1 MINYRIIFSLVFL
14 LCSRNVFSQN
24 NLSNKKESRQAIRLM
39 SKEDLSKFR
48 IDTEESE
55 NEVLDFKLR
64 VDKRPS
70 ILVKGNKIDGRGLS
84 LIQKTSRGSQ
94 IIVYDIRRKIVDS
107 LKVGTYEFVVRD

>member
-14 LCSRNVFSQN
+14 LGSINVFSQN
-24 NLSNKKESRQAIRLM
+24 NLSNEKESRQAIRLM

-64 VDKRPS
+64 VDKRQS
-70 ILVKGNKIDGRGLS
+70 ILIKGNKIDGRGLS
-84 LIQKTSRGSQ
+84 LIQKTSRGSK

-107 LKVGTYEFVVRD
+107 LKVGTHEFVVRE

>member
-1 MINYRIIFSLVFL
+1 
-14 LCSRNVFSQN
+14 
-24 NLSNKKESRQAIRLM
+24 M

-64 VDKRPS
+64 VDKLPS
-70 ILVKGNKIDGRGLS
+70 ILVKGNKIDGRGSS
-84 LIQKTSRGSQ
+84 LIQKTSRGSK

>member
-1 MINYRIIFSLVFL
+1 MINYRILFYLVFFL
-14 LCSRNVFSQN
+14 STVNVYSQ
-24 NLSNKKESRQAIRLM
+24 STIPPKGERRQAIRLIT
-39 SKEDLSKFR
+39 KEDLSKFR

-84 LIQKTSRGSQ
+84 LIQKTSRGSK

-107 LKVGTYEFVVRD
+107 LKVGTYEFVVRE